1 MCTHAG
7 GPGSRKGCIVDDLI
21 MAYDLKHICTEQI
34 LHTELPKKLAGVTKI
49 ENVNG
54 VKEVLEVR
62 NLYPKWKTEKKIDSF
77 CLPKTV
83 TEIQQMHTNRNK
95 TAKHAQRQK

>member
-1 MCTHAG
+1 MVWLLDLRFDMSVYTG

-34 LHTELPKKLAGVTKI
+34 LHHELPKKLAGVTKI

-62 NLYPKWKTEKKIDSF
+62 NGFGLYHDF
-77 CLPKTV
+77 CYHV
-83 TEIQQMHTNRNK
+83 
-95 TAKHAQRQK
+95 

>member
-1 MCTHAG
+1 MLLCVCVG

-21 MAYDLKHICTEQI
+21 MAYDFKHICTEQI
-34 LHTELPKKLAGVTKI
+34 LHSELPKKLAGVTKI

-62 NLYPKWKTEKKIDSF
+62 IVHDLFE
-77 CLPKTV
+77 
-83 TEIQQMHTNRNK
+83 
-95 TAKHAQRQK
+95 

>member
-1 MCTHAG
+1 MT
-7 GPGSRKGCIVDDLI
+7 
-21 MAYDLKHICTEQI
+21 YDLKHICIEQI

-62 NLYPKWKTEKKIDSF
+62 KTSDVYCE
-77 CLPKTV
+77 
-83 TEIQQMHTNRNK
+83 
-95 TAKHAQRQK
+95 

>member
-1 MCTHAG
+1 MYLYELVCVYAG

-34 LHTELPKKLAGVTKI
+34 LHNELPKKLAGITKI

-54 VKEVLEVR
+54 VKEVLEVSGA
-62 NLYPKWKTEKKIDSF
+62 IDLS
-77 CLPKTV
+77 
-83 TEIQQMHTNRNK
+83 
-95 TAKHAQRQK
+95 HARRVE

>member
-1 MCTHAG
+1 MNHCLMNHFLCLCVHVG

-34 LHTELPKKLAGVTKI
+34 LHSELPKKLAGITKI

-54 VKEVLEVR
+54 VKEVLEV
-62 NLYPKWKTEKKIDSF
+62 YSEH
-77 CLPKTV
+77 C
-83 TEIQQMHTNRNK
+83 
-95 TAKHAQRQK
+95 

>member
-1 MCTHAG
+1 MFTG

-21 MAYDLKHICTEQI
+21 MAYHLKHICTEQL
-34 LHTELPKKLAGVTKI
+34 LHSELPKKLAGVAKI

-62 NLYPKWKTEKKIDSF
+62 LTLMCVMNCCLKEKSIIDTENTSIK
-77 CLPKTV
+77 
-83 TEIQQMHTNRNK
+83 
-95 TAKHAQRQK
+95 AQLIVII

>member
-1 MCTHAG
+1 MYNAG

-62 NLYPKWKTEKKIDSF
+62 NTFDLYQELETEKKINNF
-77 CLPKTV
+77 HLPKTV
-83 TEIQQMHTNRNK
+83 TEKQKRLTNTNRS
-95 TAKHAQRQK
+95 AKMH